1 MKKFDLNQVKLNAW
15 TGLVVAIVSF
25 IISGYFDLS
34 QEMMNIT
41 VGVMAGGFAL
51 SNVCF
56 AYMFSQSSNYRHKYT
71 RDDLATFSTMVM
83 AQGFAL
89 GMVVAILY
97 VVLPFN
103 NEIVTYILWVTGGPM
118 SVGLF
123 GLAIFFS
130 IFTFEAIKEKEFWH
144 LLQGGSLTMVLLS
157 LAIILAGLT
166 IVEMPNRAYDYLAYF
181 MLFSIAVAGGSIL
194 AQAGIAKLRRA

>member
-1 MKKFDLNQVKLNAW
+1 MIV
-15 TGLVVAIVSF
+15 GVVAFIVA
-25 IISGYFDLS
+25 GYVNLS
-34 QEMMNIT
+34 EEVINHI

-56 AYMFSQSSNYRHKYT
+56 AYMFSQSSNYRHKYD
-71 RDDLATFSTMVM
+71 RDDLATFSTMIM

-130 IFTFEAIKEKEFWH
+130 IFTFEAIKEKEFWQ
-144 LLQGGSLTMVLLS
+144 LLQGGSLTMLLLS

-181 MLFSIAVAGGSIL
+181 MLFSLAVAGGSAL